1 MTNEPRVARIRR
13 PAKEAE
19 ETDTPMASPADAAE
33 AAMAAKPKPEK
44 APADEPRPSAKPGES
59 QKITGRDLR
68 RARRKAKRL
77 GLQFE
82 DDHEA
87 LKLLK
92 DKGINIQ
99 ADDSILEFVPPTE
112 QPQDTGGALTI
123 PEPDALP
130 DAPDTAPIPAPAVGA
145 PVFNDA
151 ERLKEI
157 ERIQTQLVR
166 RRRRRL
172 AYLALKL
179 AFFVA
184 LPTFLVGWYY
194 HTVATDMY
202 ETQSAFTIQQ
212 AESPAAG
219 MGGLLAGTGF
229 AVATDSIAVQD
240 FLTSRESLNRLDA
253 EEDYISHFQNP
264 EIDSVQRL
272 PMDASNE
279 EAYRLYQK
287 NVKVGFD
294 TTEGIIRMEVIAAD
308 PAAAERFANA
318 LIRYAEERVDK
329 QTQRIRDDQMSGAM
343 AAYEDAQANLRAAQ
357 DKVLELQQE
366 RGVLSAELEI
376 SAQMSLI
383 NALELERE
391 QKRLDLAQVLA
402 NARPNDA
409 RVSVM
414 EADLGRIDARIAELR
429 AAMTES
435 NDQSTSLAL
444 ITGELA
450 VAEADLAT
458 RQLMLQTSLQQVE
471 TARIEANRQVLYLAT
486 AVSPVAPDVAT
497 YPRALENT
505 ILAFVIFIGLYIMI
519 SLTVSILREQVSV

>member
-1 MTNEPRVARIRR
+1 MTNEPRIARVRR
-13 PAKEAE
+13 PAE
-19 ETDTPMASPADAAE
+19 ESGPPETAAQPQPQPEPAAE
-33 AAMAAKPKPEK
+33 AQHR
-44 APADEPRPSAKPGES
+44 APNEPNRATP
-59 QKITGRDLR
+59 RDLR

-77 GLQFE
+77 GLNFA

-92 DKGINIQ
+92 DRGINIQ

-112 QPQDTGGALTI
+112 PQAPAPVEAHGAVTL
-123 PEPDALP
+123 PE
-130 DAPDTAPIPAPAVGA
+130 TMTPAPAPMPAGA
-145 PVFNDA
+145 PGAPITPIFDDA
-151 ERLKEI
+151 ERAREI
-157 ERIQTQLVR
+157 ERIQRQLVGR
-166 RRRRRL
+166 RRKRL

-194 HTVATDMY
+194 HTIATEMY
-202 ETQSAFTIQQ
+202 ETKSAFTIQQ
-212 AESPAAG
+212 AESPANP
-219 MGGLLAGTGF
+219 MGGFLAGTGF

-240 FLTSRESLNRLDA
+240 FLTSREGMRRLDA
-253 EEDYISHFQNP
+253 DHGFIEHFQNP
-264 EIDSVQRL
+264 QIDDIQRL
-272 PMDASNE
+272 PMNASNE
-279 EAYRLYQK
+279 DAYRLYQK
-287 NVKVGFD
+287 HVKVGFD

-308 PAAAERFANA
+308 PGTAERFANA
-318 LIRYAEERVDK
+318 LIGYAEERVDT
-329 QTQRIRDDQMSGAM
+329 QTLRIRNDQMAGAK
-343 AAYEDAQANLRAAQ
+343 AAYDEAQLQLRAAQ
-357 DKVLELQQE
+357 DRVLELQQK
-366 RGVLSAELEI
+366 RGVLSAEVEI

-391 QKRLDLAQVLA
+391 QKRLDLAQIEA
-402 NARPNDA
+402 NARPNDT

-414 EADLGRIDARIAELR
+414 RADLGRIDARIAELR
-429 AAMTES
+429 AALTES
-435 NDQSTSLAL
+435 SDTNTSLAL

-486 AVSPVAPDVAT
+486 AVTPVAPDVAT
-497 YPRALENT
+497 YPRAVENT
-505 ILAFVIFIGLYIMI
+505 ILAFVIFTGLYILV